1 VARVSV
7 AEAAASSRWQSRAQF
22 PLSGDVVTL
31 QYNAA
36 LKGAS
41 DRRSYPALLTVRVQA
56 TAHDQASFPVAAE
69 SPRFA
74 ELKARI
80 SDLAAGHG
88 VLAAAAASS
97 NGWIFLVYVDASST
111 DWAES
116 FQAEIR
122 SAMADHLVGFS
133 VARDTKWATF
143 SRLSPRSANPVVGS
157 IVVFVVLPLIGMIP
171 AGSYKP
177 PWAWAIGGAA
187 SMLAWVV
194 PLAVFRKKL
203 LAAQLAH
210 PAVAFAAFSYLLA
223 TVFFPVVVIISHG
236 ARVAITL
243 GISVLLGVAL
253 IGALW
258 PAQQRFYARMRTRGQ
273 LTPPSATPPT
283 ATQASAD

>member
-1 VARVSV
+1 VARISV
-7 AEAAASSRWQSRAQF
+7 AEAAASPRWQSRAQF

-31 QYNAA
+31 QYNAS
-36 LKGAS
+36 LKGAA

-56 TAHDQASFPVAAE
+56 TAHDQASYPVAAE

-74 ELKARI
+74 ELKTRI
-80 SDLAAGHG
+80 SELAAGHG

-97 NGWIFLVYVDASST
+97 NGWIFLVYVDAGSSA
-111 DWAES
+111 WADS
-116 FQAEIR
+116 FETEIR
-122 SAMADHLVGFS
+122 SAIADHLVGFS

-143 SRLSPRSANPVVGS
+143 GRLSPRSANPVVGS
-157 IVVFVVLPLIGMIP
+157 IVVFVVLPLFGTIP

-203 LAAQLAH
+203 LTAQLAH
-210 PAVAFAAFSYLLA
+210 PVLAFAAFSYLLA
-223 TVFFPVVVIISHG
+223 SAFFPAVVIISHG

-243 GISVLLGVAL
+243 GISVVLGVAP
-253 IGALW
+253 IGAFW
-258 PAQQRFYARMRTRGQ
+258 PAQQRFCARMRTRAQ
-273 LTPPSATPPT
+273 LASPSATPPPP
-283 ATQASAD
+283 D